1 MPETP
6 TVHAYRFF
14 DARDPKLA
22 RSANESLIIT
32 NCAYGSVRIGQRDIE
47 PDLALQL
54 HAMLA
59 SRFGDRLAGREVK
72 LTAFSLH
79 INSAASLRA
88 MVARMRMG
96 PIASL
101 MNNTQKVACSGDDT
115 RGGYVLGEVPEG
127 VSPIIA
133 AVHVVVDG
141 KPYRGRAISSPVVM
155 APESAAAVA
164 APAEAA
170 PAEAVP
176 TEAAPP
182 SVEGG
187 ETAATPAIHVGYQR
201 LIDVALAKL
210 GDAIEADLATPAVD
224 ADASPGSP
232 APSPADTASA
242 VSAEAV
248 EPEPLPPESP
258 TP

>member
-1 MPETP
+1 
-6 TVHAYRFF
+6 
-14 DARDPKLA
+14 
-22 RSANESLIIT
+22 
-32 NCAYGSVRIGQRDIE
+32 
-47 PDLALQL
+47 
-54 HAMLA
+54 
-59 SRFGDRLAGREVK
+59 
-72 LTAFSLH
+72 
-79 INSAASLRA
+79 
-88 MVARMRMG
+88 MG

-155 APESAAAVA
+155 APESAAAV
-164 APAEAA
+164 
-170 PAEAVP
+170 P

-187 ETAATPAIHVGYQR
+187 ETAAAPAIHVGYQR

-210 GDAIEADLATPAVD
+210 GDAIEADLAAPVVD
-224 ADASPGSP
+224 ADGSPASP
-232 APSPADTASA
+232 APSPTDTASA
-242 VSAEAV
+242 VSPEAV

>member
-88 MVARMRMG
+88 MVARMNMG

-155 APESAAAVA
+155 APESAAAV
-164 APAEAA
+164 
-170 PAEAVP
+170 P

-187 ETAATPAIHVGYQR
+187 ETAAAPAIHVGYQR

-210 GDAIEADLATPAVD
+210 GDAIEADLAAPVVD
-224 ADASPGSP
+224 ADGSPASP
-232 APSPADTASA
+232 APSPTDTASA
-242 VSAEAV
+242 VSPEAV